1 MSNFCDP
8 LDCSPLSSSVH
19 VISQTRILKWVAIS
33 FSRGIFL
40 TQGTEPESPA
50 LQADSLPTELPG
62 KPRIGRV
69 FTANSKEPAR
79 TVSSRDAGWGLGRG
93 VKDDAKALKTKGRS
107 EAGSFVSPRSS
118 TGFQDKV
125 RGGRPSLSSARHLR
139 SHCSWPTRAKETHG
153 GAYNSDQGLET
164 TEEFGFLLMGCV
176 CVCVCAC
183 VRACVCVFSM
193 APSPAFG
200 GKTMT
205 TQ

>member
-1 MSNFCDP
+1 MGC
-8 LDCSPLSSSVH
+8 H
-19 VISQTRILKWVAIS
+19 
-33 FSRGIFL
+33 FL
-40 TQGTEPESPA
+40 LQGNLPDSGTEPESPA
-50 LQADSLPTELPG
+50 LQADSLPSEPPG

-139 SHCSWPTRAKETHG
+139 SHCSWPTRAKETRG
-153 GAYNSDQGLET
+153 EAYNSDQGLET

-176 CVCVCAC
+176 CVCVFNGTVSCFLWENHDYAMSKYRSEETGKRKLGAC
-183 VRACVCVFSM
+183 LSLQLTTHVT
-193 APSPAFG
+193 PNTLHQG
-200 GKTMT
+200 GNVH
-205 TQ
+205 

>member
-1 MSNFCDP
+1 MSDSFETTWTAAP
-8 LDCSPLSSSVH
+8 PGSSVH
-19 VISQTRILKWVAIS
+19 GIPQAGILEWVAIS

-50 LQADSLPTELPG
+50 LQADSLPSEPPG

-176 CVCVCAC
+176 CVCVCVCAC
-183 VRACVCVFSM
+183 VRACVCFQWHRLLLLV
-193 APSPAFG
+193 
-200 GKTMT
+200 GKP
-205 TQ
+205 